1 MTLTN
6 EQIFGTLVLPYLNHA
21 VRMYEASYASSG
33 DIDAAFAAP
42 GYWDEASREEARA
55 GVPVQ
60 QHRHNPDCHAHGCL
74 HAAHQ
79 LLAGIKAATPRYSD
93 FWGLGCDCFAF

>member
-33 DIDAAFAAP
+33 DIDAAMQFGCGYPKGPLTVIDEFCAAECAGPACCPVRRDRRPPAPACRAPRQKLATEGRTFA
-42 GYWDEASREEARA
+42 DEEA
-55 GVPVQ
+55 
-60 QHRHNPDCHAHGCL
+60 N
-74 HAAHQ
+74 
-79 LLAGIKAATPRYSD
+79 
-93 FWGLGCDCFAF
+93 